1 MLNKVKFTII
11 LKTIITLEQVTFNIK
26 SIIQYIVR
34 QYKNQVKQ
42 SMIIKKLGQYGGY
55 LLSGI
60 LIAWLI
66 NPIAAIAF
74 LEFFLKMTLLIS
86 IPAAGAYILDKIILL
101 KHQKAWNILLPTWII
116 VSIYLSFSLVKL
128 LEGLIN

>member
-1 MLNKVKFTII
+1 MM
-11 LKTIITLEQVTFNIK
+11 
-26 SIIQYIVR
+26 VR
-34 QYKNQVKQ
+34 
-42 SMIIKKLGQYGGY
+42 KLGQYGGY

-86 IPAAGAYILDKIILL
+86 LPIAGAYVLDKIIIL
-101 KHQKAWNILLPTWII
+101 KHQKAWNIILPIWII
-116 VSIYLSFSLVKL
+116 VSIYFSFRLVKL
-128 LEGLIN
+128 LESLIN